1 MRLAGLDRPGG
12 LPHSGTGVLAC
23 LVLLLAVAMS
33 GGQPARPR
41 FSRTAL
47 TPVERSFDSL
57 LTKPGQQYPFDMLGN
72 TRAVYLNGYGVVFT
86 AELNLIIAPRLTPF
100 RQSISKEDVEKVHS
114 QKLANL
120 DVLRRAMREQL
131 SAAAASLDAV
141 PPNEQIVVSVTLFY
155 YSWEQKDGLPSQI
168 LMQASK
174 RALLKG
180 GGPALDAAVRV
191 EEL

>member
-1 MRLAGLDRPGG
+1 MRLAGI
-12 LPHSGTGVLAC
+12 AA
-23 LVLLLAVAMS
+23 LLMATAMS

-41 FSRTAL
+41 LARAAL
-47 TPVERSFDSL
+47 TPLERGFDAL
-57 LTKPGQQYPFDMLGN
+57 LTKPGQPYPFDMLGN

-86 AELNLIIAPRLTPF
+86 AELNLIIAPRITPF
-100 RQSISKEDVEKVHS
+100 RQFIAKEDVEKVRS

-120 DVLRRAMREQL
+120 EVLRKAMREHL
-131 SAAAASLDAV
+131 ASVADSLAV
-141 PPNEQIVVSVTLFY
+141 LPPNEQIVVSVTLFY

-174 RALLKG
+174 SALISG
-180 GGPALDAAVRV
+180 AGPSV